1 MASTHKTQTSI
12 SLENKAELIE
22 AISAGEKPKDQWRI
36 GSEHEKF
43 TFYKNTLAPVP
54 YEGEAGIKR
63 LLEGME
69 GLLGWKRVED
79 KGNIIGLIDPVDGG
93 AISLEPGG
101 QFELSGAPLE
111 SLHQTCREVHGH
123 LAQLREVADPLGIGF
138 LGLGTSPKWSLEE
151 TPVMPKSR
159 YGIMMNYMPKVGT
172 RGLDMMFRSCTI
184 QVNLDFASEADMAK
198 KMRVGIA
205 LQPIATAL
213 FANSPFLDGQKNGY
227 QSLRGA
233 IWQNLD
239 EDRTGMLPFVFD
251 ENFGYEQ
258 YVDWA
263 LDVPMYFIIR
273 DGTYYD
279 MTGVT
284 FRQYLGGK
292 RMDDTPDTLPS
303 LQDWEDHLTTLF
315 PEVRLKRYIEMRGAD
330 GGQWRRICAL
340 PALWTGL
347 LYDQTTLDAAWDL
360 VKDWS
365 EDERNALRVNAAKD
379 GLKASF
385 RGGTIQPI
393 ARQVVELARN
403 GLTARNRKNGAGFDE
418 TQYLAALEETVALGM
433 TPADML
439 LSRYGNEWGG
449 NINRVFED
457 FAY

>member
-1 MASTHKTQTSI
+1 FI
-12 SLENKAELIE
+12 
-22 AISAGEKPKDQWRI
+22 
-36 GSEHEKF
+36 
-43 TFYKNTLAPVP
+43 
-54 YEGEAGIKR
+54 
-63 LLEGME
+63 
-69 GLLGWKRVED
+69 
-79 KGNIIGLIDPVDGG
+79 
-93 AISLEPGG
+93 
-101 QFELSGAPLE
+101 
-111 SLHQTCREVHGH
+111 
-123 LAQLREVADPLGIGF
+123 
-138 LGLGTSPKWSLEE
+138 
-151 TPVMPKSR
+151 
-159 YGIMMNYMPKVGT
+159 
-172 RGLDMMFRSCTI
+172 
-184 QVNLDFASEADMAK
+184 
-198 KMRVGIA
+198 
-205 LQPIATAL
+205 
-213 FANSPFLDGQKNGY
+213 
-227 QSLRGA
+227 
-233 IWQNLD
+233 
-239 EDRTGMLPFVFD
+239 FD

-292 RMDDTPDTLPS
+292 RMDDTPDTLPT